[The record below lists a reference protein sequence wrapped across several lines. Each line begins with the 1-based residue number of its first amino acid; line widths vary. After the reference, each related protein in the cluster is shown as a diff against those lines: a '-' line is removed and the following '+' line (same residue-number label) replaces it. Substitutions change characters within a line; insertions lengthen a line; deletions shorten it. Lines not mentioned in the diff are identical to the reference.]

1 LVSLLPP
8 RPHLLTYFPLIFHPT
23 EDTRLSWPVQVQL
36 LSDNQRGATLEAVVS
51 RMKTIHSLNSASLD
65 LRQTSS
71 SSSADS
77 GPSGIRFIAV
87 SATIPNVSDV
97 RRSSDA
103 PNYQPLSYFQPN
115 STWLVAS
122 RHDSKR
128 STCRARR
135 VERVE
140 PWCSTSSTQP
150 PCMGSRRRTC
160 RIVSRRDVMSQVEF
174 GL

>member
-1 LVSLLPP
+1 MVSLLPP

-128 STCRARR
+128 TFDMSSSSCRACRAVVFDKLDTATMHGFETSNVSNR
-135 VERVE
+135 VE
-140 PWCSTSSTQP
+140 T
-150 PCMGSRRRTC
+150 
-160 RIVSRRDVMSQVEF
+160 
-174 GL
+174 